1 MAFLIVVGC
10 GLVIAGTVKVL
21 EWAYDRG
28 VKRSIQ
34 VLGDRLRNGD
44 PDLQVDHH
52 GD

>member
-1 MAFLIVVGC
+1 MAFLIVIGC

-34 VLGDRLRNGD
+34 VLGDRLREGPTELRED
-44 PDLQVDHH
+44 VH
-52 GD
+52 GN